1 MGSFLC
7 CETNILHLRAREN
20 TTQKSMLSLANATA
34 PNTGKKRQLC
44 LEQGPLG
51 ACVDSK
57 RRRCET
63 SDKLAKSIAVPA
75 AALSALEMSEVSSAR
90 EQLSE
95 EELYRGRKRWR
106 AGSEPLD
113 WDNVKWCLGDSMVAS
128 FEDNPEKLGAESTMK
143 ASTSDP

>member
-1 MGSFLC
+1 
-7 CETNILHLRAREN
+7 
-20 TTQKSMLSLANATA
+20 MLSLANATA

-51 ACVDSK
+51 AGVDSK

-63 SDKLAKSIAVPA
+63 SDKLTKSIAVPA

-128 FEDNPEKLGAESTMK
+128 FEDNPEKLGAESTIK
-143 ASTSDP
+143 SAQRSTAAEVQNLDHAER